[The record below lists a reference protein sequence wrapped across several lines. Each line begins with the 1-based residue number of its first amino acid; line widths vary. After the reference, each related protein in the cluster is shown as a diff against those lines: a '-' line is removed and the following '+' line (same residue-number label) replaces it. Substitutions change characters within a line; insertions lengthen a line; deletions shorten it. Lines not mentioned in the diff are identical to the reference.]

1 MQKLRYIMLLT
12 LIFVL
17 SFSTTAL
24 GKNFSPTNSDEI
36 PTVQGEQSKI
46 KMSEKLVKH
55 KNPKKKV
62 RIVVELQGPT
72 TVEQAKK
79 KGVKYKKM
87 HPSER
92 KKLEAS
98 VIAEQEN
105 IQASIKSSSPS
116 IQYLENFTTIFNGFS
131 AEVETDEIAKIAAT
145 SGVKSIYE
153 STEYERPEVKPDMMY
168 SKELVQAQ
176 RAWNEYN
183 FRGEGMVVAV
193 IDTGIDPS
201 HKDMILTNE
210 ATAKL
215 TGTEVN
221 ELLTNGTIQ
230 NGQYFTVKIPFGYNY
245 MDGNYDVIDSGATM
259 HGMHVSGIVAAN
271 GSEENGGIKGVAP
284 EAQLLALKVFGNDS
298 TNTSSYSDVYVKAID
313 DAIKLD
319 ADVINMSLGTPSGFV
334 DDNSPEQQ
342 AVQRAIDDGVMV
354 VTSSGNS
361 DMYGSGYRFPYTE
374 NQDYGV
380 TGTPNVS
387 KNSIGVA
394 SFENSTVTSYGFSI
408 HIDDV
413 PSGEALYLLA
423 NDANPMNLFSGSA
436 EVLDAGYGAINEFSS
451 KDFNGKIALV
461 SRGKVS
467 LVEIALNA
475 QASGA
480 VGVIIY
486 NNTPGIINMLSD
498 PAIKIPYM
506 AILQSDGLAIKSA
519 LEQQKAVTISF
530 DGAILHTPS
539 TTAGKMSAFTSWGPT
554 PNLDFKPEITAP
566 GGNIFSTLNNN
577 QYGIMSGTSMAAP
590 HVAGGS
596 TLVLQRISEEFNVSG
611 AEAVLLTKN
620 LLMNTASPIELQQG
634 QYVSPRRQGAGLMQL
649 ANALVTDVIVTNKET
664 NEAKVALKEIANN
677 QFEFTLV
684 AKNFS
689 NEEKTFAV
697 NTQVQ
702 VDTPLDAGNGTFVN
716 IPNLYGQIVLTKED
730 IAMDS
735 PEKITIPA
743 NGTVN
748 IPVSVDLSSIAEQL
762 TSFYPNGFFVDGF
775 VTLTDS
781 NEDITGNV
789 PLSVPFFGFN
799 GEWDRAPI
807 FDYFAWEPKSFWG
820 YTALADEQ
828 GNFITGGGTF
838 DITRFGFSPNNDGI
852 RDYAIPVFSLFRNAK
867 ELKVEVLDSKGKVLR
882 TIRTMDNVTKNY
894 SSATP
899 YTFIPDNGWDGR
911 VKNKIVKDGDYILQV
926 SGVIDYDGADWQ
938 SIRFPVKV
946 DTTAPKATIEF
957 NDDKTISLSNLDDG
971 KVGTGIEYWQVYVND
986 VAVSDQLSIK
996 SASFTLPNSLT
1007 NKDVVH
1013 VQLVDAAMNK
1023 SEYQI
1028 KSSKPGNGNGN
1039 SNGNGNGAV
1048 NGSGNGNGA
1057 GSGNSNGNGN
1067 GTGNGNGPKKN
1078 NVE

>member
-1 MQKLRYIMLLT
+1 MRKLRYIMLLT

-24 GKNFSPTNSDEI
+24 GQNFSPTNSDEI
-36 PTVQGEQSKI
+36 TTVQGEQSKI
-46 KMSEKLVKH
+46 RVSEKLDKY

-98 VIAEQEN
+98 VIVEQKN
-105 IQASIKSSSPS
+105 VQASIKSSSPS
-116 IQYLENFTTIFNGFS
+116 IHYLENFTTIFNGFS
-131 AEVETDEIAKIAAT
+131 AEVATEEVAKIAAT
-145 SGVKSIYE
+145 SGVKTIYE
-153 STEYERPEVKPDMMY
+153 STEYERPEVKPDMKY
-168 SKELVQAQ
+168 SKELVQSQ

-193 IDTGIDPS
+193 IDTGIDPT
-201 HKDMILTNE
+201 HQDMILSDETP
-210 ATAKL
+210 AKL
-215 TGTEVN
+215 TNTEVN

-230 NGQYFTVKIPFGYNY
+230 NGQYFTAKIPFGYNY
-245 MDGNYDVIDSGATM
+245 MDGNYDVIDSGTM

-271 GSEENGGIKGVAP
+271 GAEENGGIKGVAP
-284 EAQLLALKVFGNDS
+284 EAQLLALKVFGNDL

-319 ADVINMSLGTPSGFV
+319 ADVINMSLGTPAGFV
-334 DDNSPEQQ
+334 DDNSPEQL

-361 DMYGSGYRFPYTE
+361 DMYGSGYRYPYAE

-387 KNSIGVA
+387 KNSMGVA

-423 NDANPMNLFSGSA
+423 NEANPMDLYSGEV
-436 EVLDAGYGAINEFSS
+436 EVLDAEYGAIDEFSG
-451 KDFNGKIALV
+451 KDFNGKIALA

-475 QASGA
+475 QAAGA
-480 VGVIIY
+480 IGVIIY

-506 AILQSDGLAIKSA
+506 AILQSDGLAIKAA
-519 LEQQKAVTISF
+519 LKEQKPVTISF

-539 TTAGKMSAFTSWGPT
+539 LTAGKMSAFTSWGPT

-596 TLVLQRISEEFNVSG
+596 TLILQRISEEFNVSG

-620 LLMNTASPIELQQG
+620 LLMNTASPIEFQQG

-677 QFEFTLV
+677 QFTFTLV

-689 NEEKTFAV
+689 NEEKTFVV
-697 NTQVQ
+697 NTQIQ
-702 VDTPLDAGNGTFVN
+702 VDTPLNAQNGIFVN
-716 IPNLYGQIVLTKED
+716 APNLYGQIVLTKED
-730 IAMDS
+730 IAINS

-762 TSFYPNGFFVDGF
+762 TAFYPNGFFVDGY
-775 VTLTDS
+775 VTLTDP

-807 FDYFAWEPKSFWG
+807 FDYFAWEPKTFWG

-838 DITRFGFSPNNDGI
+838 DSTRFGFSPNNDGV

-867 ELKVEVLDSKGKVLR
+867 ELKVEVLDSKGEVIQTVR
-882 TIRTMDNVTKNY
+882 NTNNVAKNY
-894 SSATP
+894 SLATP
-899 YTFIPDNGWDGR
+899 YTFIPENGWDGR
-911 VKNKIVKDGDYILQV
+911 VNNKVAKDGDYFLQV
-926 SGVIDYDGADWQ
+926 SGVIDYAGADWQ

-946 DTTAPKATIEF
+946 DTTAPKATVEL
-957 NDDKTISLSNLDDG
+957 NDNKTILLSNIDDG
-971 KVGTGIEYWQVYVND
+971 DVGTGIEYWQVYVNN
-986 VAVSDQLSIK
+986 VAVSDQLSK
-996 SASFTLPNSLT
+996 ETVSFTLPNSLT
-1007 NKDVVH
+1007 KKDVVN
-1013 VQLVDAAMNK
+1013 VRLIDAAMNQ
-1023 SEYQI
+1023 SEYI
-1028 KSSKPGNGNGN
+1028 LKTSKPNNGNG
-1039 SNGNGNGAV
+1039 
-1048 NGSGNGNGA
+1048 NGSGNGNGNGK
-1057 GSGNSNGNGN
+1057 GSSNGNGN
-1067 GTGNGNGPKKN
+1067 GNGPVKN
-1078 NVE
+1078 NSK